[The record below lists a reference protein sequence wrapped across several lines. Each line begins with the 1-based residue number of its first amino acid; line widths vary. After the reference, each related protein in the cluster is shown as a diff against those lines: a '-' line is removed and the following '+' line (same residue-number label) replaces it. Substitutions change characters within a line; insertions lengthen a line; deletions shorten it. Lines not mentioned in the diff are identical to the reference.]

1 MCREERVGFIND
13 YRRLKNAHQMKRV
26 VAASDKMKD
35 IYAFQLIGFFAY
47 PCLSVL
53 DLTFKPQD
61 GHVFSL
67 IEKSAKHSGHLL
79 TFMGLYFTMAVVKR
93 FSVHGLPAVGDRGS
107 GLEDPSLVVKRFLSS
122 FCSRSIKPLIVIF
135 GLSKLGY
142 KIAQSDNSSQG

>member
-1 MCREERVGFIND
+1 MCSEGRVGLIND

-61 GHVFSL
+61 GHAVSL

-79 TFMGLYFTMAVVKR
+79 TFMSLYFTMHFILIFVFVKR
-93 FSVHGLPAVGDRGS
+93 NL
-107 GLEDPSLVVKRFLSS
+107 
-122 FCSRSIKPLIVIF
+122 
-135 GLSKLGY
+135 
-142 KIAQSDNSSQG
+142 KIA